1 MQSLPLL
8 ALDSNTGWLQGA
20 RHLPSSN
27 HNARPSAEISLLVI
41 HNISLPPG
49 QFGTG
54 MVEALFTNQLP
65 IDAHPY
71 FKDLEGLKV
80 SAHFFISREG
90 AITQFV
96 SCKDRAWHAGISEFM
111 HRKNCNDFSLGI
123 ELEGV
128 DDQAYS
134 DAQYQSLNQ
143 LVNELTKHYP
153 LITPDRI
160 CGHSDIA
167 PERKTDP
174 GPAFIWQRLQAK
186 HSGERS

>member
-1 MQSLPLL
+1 MQASQHLI
-8 ALDSNTGWLQGA
+8 LDSSTGWLQGV
-20 RHLPSSN
+20 RHLASDN
-27 HNARPSAEISLLVI
+27 HNARPSPEISLLVI

-186 HSGERS
+186 HLGERS

>member
-1 MQSLPLL
+1 MQASQRLI
-8 ALDSNTGWLQGA
+8 LDFSTGWLQGV
-20 RHLPSSN
+20 RHLPSDN
-27 HNARPSAEISLLVI
+27 HNARPSPEISLLVI